1 MNNLSVL
8 EVVKSVN
15 LNIESLFDLV
25 NIYGLKRA
33 VEIQAKMGLFYA
45 VKDSDDEYLKSI
57 DPVRLVNK
65 LYKKYSS
72 TYETQACEIFAKEYK

>member
-1 MNNLSVL
+1 MKTLSVL
-8 EVVKSVN
+8 EIVNSVN

-25 NIYGLKRA
+25 DIYGLKRA

-57 DPVRLVNK
+57 DPVRLVNN
-65 LYKKYSS
+65 LYKIHRS
-72 TYETQACEIFAKEYK
+72 TYENQAQEIFAKEYK